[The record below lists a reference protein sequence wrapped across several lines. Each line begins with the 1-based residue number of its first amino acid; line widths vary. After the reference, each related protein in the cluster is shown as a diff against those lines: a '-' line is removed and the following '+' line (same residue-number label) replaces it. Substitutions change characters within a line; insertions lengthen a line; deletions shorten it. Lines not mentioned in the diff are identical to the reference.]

1 MKKRFTGEQ
10 IIKEINDPLVA
21 YHFAK
26 RGRPNLLN
34 GENAEPNKWVMKATR
49 NLLGNMRLFGNPPL
63 RDLKLKKDLSIIE

>member
-34 GENAEPNKWVMKATR
+34 GENEVPNK
-49 NLLGNMRLFGNPPL
+49 
-63 RDLKLKKDLSIIE
+63 